1 MPEPSIMMQFIS
13 TIVATPYSF
22 VIWHTNFIIGSG
34 PMQMQWSYCWP
45 SALAFSSSSL
55 SLTVVKPFSP

>member
-34 PMQMQWSYCWP
+34 PMQMQ
-45 SALAFSSSSL
+45 
-55 SLTVVKPFSP
+55 